1 MAKMKENGMDIIDR
15 LLKDDKGTPGT
26 QNSTRKISLLQF
38 GGEAR
43 TAKREGHRVSSFYM
57 HFN

>member
-1 MAKMKENGMDIIDR
+1 MKENGMDIVDR

-26 QNSTRKISLLQF
+26 QNSTRKISLFQF
-38 GGEAR
+38 GGEAS
-43 TAKREGHRVSSFYM
+43 AKRKGHHVGSFYM

>member
-1 MAKMKENGMDIIDR
+1 MAKIKENGMDIVDR
-15 LLKDDKGTPGT
+15 LLKDDKGT

-38 GGEAR
+38 GGEAS
-43 TAKREGHRVSSFYM
+43 AKREGHRVGSFYM